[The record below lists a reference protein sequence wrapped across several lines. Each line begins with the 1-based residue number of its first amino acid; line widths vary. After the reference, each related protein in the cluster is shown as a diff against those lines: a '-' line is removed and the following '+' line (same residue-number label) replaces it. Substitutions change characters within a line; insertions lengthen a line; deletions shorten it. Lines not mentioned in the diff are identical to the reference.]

1 MENKEFTKKDLK
13 NKMVVE
19 LKDGDRFIVIDDIL
33 LNDCSFDCLSYYND
47 DFTNNELP
55 GLDVVK
61 IYKPRENR
69 KLIPC
74 NFNEIGEEDLIWD
87 CRKIDWSK
95 VPVDTKVLVSESGN
109 GGWLKRYFAKYEN
122 GKIYVWDY
130 GATSFSVRIKEDC
143 SSWKHTKLYEE

>member
-33 LNDCSFDCLSYYND
+33 LNDCSFDRLSYYND

-55 GLDVVK
+55 GLDIIKVYNPK
-61 IYKPRENR
+61 ENR

-74 NFNEIGEEDLIWD
+74 NFNEIGEEDLIWE
-87 CRKIDWSK
+87 RREIDWSK
-95 VPVDTKVLVSESGN
+95 VSVDTKVLVKDRKIDEWN
-109 GGWLKRYFAKYEN
+109 NRYFARYEN
-122 GKIYVWDY
+122 DKVFVWTG
-130 GATSFSVRIKEDC
+130 GATSFSSDGDVVA
-143 SSWKHTKLYEE
+143 WKYTKLYEE

>member
-33 LNDCSFDCLSYYND
+33 LNDCSFDYLSYYND
-47 DFTNNELP
+47 DFINNELP
-55 GLDVVK
+55 GLDIIKVYNPK
-61 IYKPRENR
+61 ENR

-74 NFNEIGEEDLIWD
+74 NFNEIGEEDLIWE
-87 CRKIDWSK
+87 RRIDWSK

-109 GGWLKRYFAKYEN
+109 GGWLKSYFAKYEN
-122 GKIYVWDY
+122 GKIYAWDY
-130 GATSFSVRIKEDC
+130 GATSFSVRNKEDC
-143 SSWKHTKLYEE
+143 SSWKHAKLYEE

>member
-33 LNDCSFDCLSYYND
+33 LNDCSFDRLSYYND

-55 GLDVVK
+55 GLDIIKVYNPK
-61 IYKPRENR
+61 ENR

-74 NFNEIGEEDLIWD
+74 NFNEIGEEDLIWE
-87 CRKIDWSK
+87 RRIDWSK
-95 VPVDTKVLVSESGN
+95 VPVDTKVLVSGSGN

-122 GKIYVWDY
+122 GKIYTWDY

-143 SSWKHTKLYEE
+143 SSWKHAKLYEE

>member
-33 LNDCSFDCLSYYND
+33 LNDCSFDYLSYYDD

-55 GLDVVK
+55 GLDIIKVYNPK
-61 IYKPRENR
+61 ENR

-74 NFNEIGEEDLIWD
+74 NFNEIGEEDLIWE
-87 CRKIDWSK
+87 RRIDWSK
-95 VPVDTKVLVSESGN
+95 VPVDTKVLVSGSGN

-122 GKIYVWDY
+122 GKIYAWDY

-143 SSWKHTKLYEE
+143 SSWKHAKLYEE

>member
-33 LNDCSFDCLSYYND
+33 LNDCSFDYLSYYND

-55 GLDVVK
+55 GLDIIKVYNPK
-61 IYKPRENR
+61 ENR

-74 NFNEIGEEDLIWD
+74 NFNEIGEEDLIWE
-87 CRKIDWSK
+87 RREIDWSK
-95 VPVDTKVLVSESGN
+95 VSVDTKVLVRDRKIDEWN
-109 GGWLKRYFAKYEN
+109 NRYFARYEN
-122 GKIYVWDY
+122 DKVYTWAG
-130 GATSFSVRIKEDC
+130 GATSFSSDGDVMA
-143 SSWKHTKLYEE
+143 WKYTKLYEE

>member
-109 GGWLKRYFAKYEN
+109 SGWLKRYFAKYEN
-122 GKIYVWDY
+122 DKVYTWTG
-130 GATSFSVRIKEDC
+130 GATSFSSDGDVMA
-143 SSWKHTKLYEE
+143 WKYTKLYEE

>member
-33 LNDCSFDCLSYYND
+33 LNDCSFDRLSYYDD

-55 GLDVVK
+55 GLDIIKVYNPK
-61 IYKPRENR
+61 ENR

-74 NFNEIGEEDLIWD
+74 NFNEIGEEDLIWE
-87 CRKIDWSK
+87 RREIDWSK
-95 VPVDTKVLVSESGN
+95 VPVDTKVLVSENGN

-122 GKIYVWDY
+122 GKIYVWNY
-130 GATSFSVRIKEDC
+130 GATSFSVRIKENC
-143 SSWKHTKLYEE
+143 SSWKHAKLYEE

>member
-33 LNDCSFDCLSYYND
+33 LNDCSFDRLSYYDD

-55 GLDVVK
+55 GLDIIKVYNPK
-61 IYKPRENR
+61 ENR

-74 NFNEIGEEDLIWD
+74 NLNEIGEEDLIWE
-87 CRKIDWSK
+87 RRIDWSK
-95 VPVDTKVLVSESGN
+95 VPVDTKVLVSGSGN

-122 GKIYVWDY
+122 GKIYTWDY

-143 SSWKHTKLYEE
+143 SSWKHAKLYEE

>member
-33 LNDCSFDCLSYYND
+33 LNDCSFDRLSYYDD

-55 GLDVVK
+55 GLDIIKVYNPK
-61 IYKPRENR
+61 ENR

-74 NFNEIGEEDLIWD
+74 NFNEIGEEDLIWE
-87 CRKIDWSK
+87 RRIDWSK
-95 VPVDTKVLVSESGN
+95 VPVDTKVLVSGSGN

-122 GKIYVWDY
+122 GKIYTWDY

-143 SSWKHTKLYEE
+143 SSWKHAKLYEE

>member
-55 GLDVVK
+55 GLDIIK

-74 NFNEIGEEDLIWD
+74 NLNEIGEEDLIWE
-87 CRKIDWSK
+87 RRIDWSK
-95 VPVDTKVLVSESGN
+95 VPVDTKVLVSGSGN

-122 GKIYVWDY
+122 GKIYTWDY

-143 SSWKHTKLYEE
+143 SSWKHAKLYEE